1 MKRAE
6 FIVKRISLY
15 LATSLLIMLSVAL
28 VIPVL
33 GQDVG
38 NGGIGGRPAFP
49 REDNPRSQSIFIHTL
64 NPLESAEDGINI
76 INNTE
81 DEKTVVVYPTD
92 FVNSSGGA
100 FACEQK
106 VETADEVG
114 SWIQLEKDMVTLESA
129 GTEII
134 PFTIT
139 VPASVDVGEHNGC
152 LVVQEAIPDTNTE
165 QGIGLNFRTA
175 IRVAILVP
183 GEINKQI
190 ELISLS
196 TSQQNNEVILS
207 PSIINTGNISVDT
220 DISTK
225 INTLWSSLVSE
236 IGGEFPVLRDQ
247 TGEWNLRHEKPFW
260 GGWYKTNVEAVYDE
274 SPDTFLGD
282 ETITE
287 NRLTLE
293 GPVIF
298 VWPQLLAGIIELL
311 VLVGLIYGCYRLRK
325 ARKRR
330 RAVQK
335 DWKSHTVRS
344 GEDIK
349 FYAKA
354 TGVHWRT
361 IAKANRIK
369 APYTL
374 EIGQKIKL
382 PPKKTKNKL

>member
-1 MKRAE
+1 
-6 FIVKRISLY
+6 
-15 LATSLLIMLSVAL
+15 MLSMTL
-28 VIPVL
+28 VLPVF
-33 GQDVG
+33 GQEVG

-49 REDNPRSQSIFIHTL
+49 RDDNPRSQSIFIHTL
-64 NPLESAEDGINI
+64 NPLETANDGINI

-81 DEKTVVVYPTD
+81 EKKTVVVYATD

-114 SWIQLEKDMVTLESA
+114 GWIHLEKDMLTLESA
-129 GTEII
+129 GTEVI

-139 VPASVDVGEHNGC
+139 VPASADVGEHNGC
-152 LVVQEAIPDTNTE
+152 IVVQEAIPDTDAE

-190 ELISLS
+190 EILSL
-196 TSQQNNEVILS
+196 TAEQQINEVILS
-207 PSIINTGNISVDT
+207 PSIINTGNVSVDT
-220 DISTK
+220 NISTR
-225 INTLWSSLVSE
+225 INTLWSSLVSD

-274 SPDTFLGD
+274 SPETFLGD
-282 ETITE
+282 ETLTE
-287 NRLTLE
+287 NRLTKE

-298 VWPQLLAGIIELL
+298 VIPQLLAGIIELL
-311 VLVGLIYGCYRLRK
+311 VLGALLYGCYRLRK
-325 ARKRR
+325 AKKRR

-335 DWKSHTVRS
+335 EWKSHVVKS

-349 FYAKA
+349 YFAKS
-354 TGVHWRT
+354 TGISWRT
-361 IAKANRIK
+361 IAKANKIK

-374 EIGQKIKL
+374 EVGQKVKL
-382 PPKKTKNKL
+382 PPKKK